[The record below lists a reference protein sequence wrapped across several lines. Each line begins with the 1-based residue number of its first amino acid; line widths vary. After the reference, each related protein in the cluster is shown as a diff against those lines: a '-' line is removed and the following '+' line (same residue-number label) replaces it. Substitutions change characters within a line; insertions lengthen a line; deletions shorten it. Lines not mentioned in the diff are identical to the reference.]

1 MRYHSIL
8 RTLLAGSALLAL
20 SSAAVAREETK
31 LDLITVIISKVKQ
44 SLQDAVGGVSVA
56 NRKDLEQHGS
66 SSVSDVLAPMPG
78 VSTEENANDPAQA
91 VNVRGLQDFGRVAV
105 TIDGARQNFQRTGH
119 NADGMFYFEPEMM
132 QQVTVT
138 RGPVANVY
146 GSGAIGGVVSF
157 ETIDSLSFL
166 KEDENFA
173 VQERLRYSTNG
184 DGLLSGTTG
193 AVRLGEYGGLLGSFV
208 YRDSDDYEDGDG
220 NTVADSNREILAGL
234 VKATL
239 TPTEGQRLDVS
250 YLVNNDDFANGSAF
264 EPLWQ

>member
-8 RTLLAGSALLAL
+8 RTLLAGSALVAL
-20 SSAAVAREETK
+20 SSAAVAQEETK
-31 LDLITVIISKVKQ
+31 LDLITVIIGKVKQ

-56 NRKDLEQHGS
+56 TRKDLEQHGS

-166 KEDENFA
+166 KEGKTSPC
-173 VQERLRYSTNG
+173 R
-184 DGLLSGTTG
+184 
-193 AVRLGEYGGLLGSFV
+193 
-208 YRDSDDYEDGDG
+208 
-220 NTVADSNREILAGL
+220 
-234 VKATL
+234 K
-239 TPTEGQRLDVS
+239 
-250 YLVNNDDFANGSAF
+250 GSATAPMVTASCRAPPGRYALANSAGCLAVSSTVIPMTTKMVM
-264 EPLWQ
+264 EIPSPTATAKSRRGL